1 MQRVGNEILY
11 FETGPDNPVTHRV
24 KSGETLE
31 VQTQINAGPW
41 IDRLSPEEQEP
52 LRKRLAGGNPASGC
66 IFVEGAKPGDMLS
79 VEIGPIEVD
88 PIGYTKFGGGT
99 DATPR
104 GLKCGPCE
112 KLVEI
117 TKEGIR
123 WTIGGTGV
131 PPVAF
136 VLPLRP
142 MLGFVG
148 VAPARERLH
157 NGWAG
162 VWGGNLDAQEVTTG
176 ATLHLRVQCP
186 GALLHVGDMHAIQG
200 DGEICGAGGIE
211 AGGRV
216 LLTCR
221 VTSPA
226 PKSLRFPRFENA
238 THIGVFA
245 LARPAEDSF
254 RIALAELLAWLEES
268 YAVPQP
274 EAIMLLAQV
283 LEARATEFVNPLF
296 TYVAKIHR
304 QFLPAALT

>member
-1 MQRVGNEILY
+1 MQRVGNEVLY

-24 KSGETLE
+24 KPGETFE

-41 IDRLSPEEQEP
+41 IDRLAPDEQDVW
-52 LRKRLAGGNPASGC
+52 RKRLRGGNPASGC
-66 IFVEGAKPGDMLS
+66 VFVEGARPGDMLS
-79 VEIGPIEVD
+79 VEIGAIEVD
-88 PIGYTKFGGGT
+88 PVGYTRFGGGT

-104 GLKCGPCE
+104 GLACGPCE

-123 WTIGGTGV
+123 WSESLT
-131 PPVAF
+131 
-136 VLPLRP
+136 LPLRP

-148 VAPARERLH
+148 VAPARERHH

-162 VWGGNLDAQEVTTG
+162 VWAGNLDAQEVTTG
-176 ATLHLRVQCP
+176 ATLHIRVQCP

-216 LLTCR
+216 QLTCR

-245 LARPAEDSF
+245 LARPAEDAF

-268 YAVPQP
+268 YAIPTP
-274 EAIMLLAQV
+274 EGVMLLAQV

-296 TYVAKIHR
+296 TYVAKVAR
-304 QFLPAALT
+304 RFLPHGNGTTQ